1 MAGTAGRNLSD
12 AEFKSLFAPPMQNVT
27 EHAQPLV
34 DIWPYVDALDL
45 AALGLPHLNDVHYV
59 YRDALNRY
67 DQILIGTGRF
77 NALLVIVVDRANPCV
92 VGHRVLDLNVEYGVS
107 GGHLRVVDQD

>member
-1 MAGTAGRNLSD
+1 MAGTTGRNLSD
-12 AEFKSLFAPPMQNVT
+12 AEFKALFAPPMQNVT
-27 EHAQPLV
+27 GHAQPLV

-45 AALGLPHLNDVHYV
+45 DALGLPNLNDVQYV

-77 NALLVIVVDRANPCV
+77 NALLVIVVDRANPGV

-107 GGHLRVVDQD
+107 GGQLREVSQD